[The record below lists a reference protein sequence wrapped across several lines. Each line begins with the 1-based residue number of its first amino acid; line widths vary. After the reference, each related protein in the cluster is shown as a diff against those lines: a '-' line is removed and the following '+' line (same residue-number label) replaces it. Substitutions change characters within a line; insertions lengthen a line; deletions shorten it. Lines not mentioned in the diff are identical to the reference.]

1 MQLEAKLAL
10 RDKDDGEVD
19 GSMLLFS
26 SVLSIFFLLSVLFFL
41 LSVFFRVFCICI
53 SVRVLPVQSFL
64 CSFVLFP
71 SSSLYFSPR
80 VAAEDGAL
88 ELLLKMKYNGL
99 TLCFPL
105 LFFFSSSPVSLS
117 PLFSVFF
124 SLFVPPSLVRG
135 LSLAFIRPENA
146 MQW

>member
-1 MQLEAKLAL
+1 MVKLTG
-10 RDKDDGEVD
+10 RCY
-19 GSMLLFS
+19 S
-26 SVLSIFFLLSVLFFL
+26 SLQFFLYSSFSLFFFFAFC
-41 LSVFFRVFCICI
+41 VFSRF
-53 SVRVLPVQSFL
+53 LYLYL

-88 ELLLKMKYNGL
+88 ELLLKTKYNGL

-124 SLFVPPSLVRG
+124 FLFVPPSLVRG

>member
-1 MQLEAKLAL
+1 VQLEAKLAL

-64 CSFVLFP
+64 CSFVLFL

-88 ELLLKMKYNGL
+88 ELLLKTKYNGL

-105 LFFFSSSPVSLS
+105 LFFF
-117 PLFSVFF
+117 
-124 SLFVPPSLVRG
+124 
-135 LSLAFIRPENA
+135 
-146 MQW
+146 